1 MWHDWHDRKSG
12 WKRFSHHNLYIHE
25 WNRFKQG
32 LEIADIYV
40 CGWFKVIRLALT
52 LLSQSVRVSV
62 RPGEEIKQSHRP
74 TFIHRTF
81 IALFIFLLPES
92 PRWWGRLSAS
102 SYSLALKIDTR
113 SGYTPMDI
121 TIEHEKFLSNI
132 MATEISLPSW
142 QELEQIAESLKIA
155 TNKTWNFSS
164 MMNTRG
170 KRYRL
175 MLTLLMGV
183 FSTVR
188 WATTKS
194 VDKVANNG

>member
-1 MWHDWHDRKSG
+1 
-12 WKRFSHHNLYIHE
+12 
-25 WNRFKQG
+25 
-32 LEIADIYV
+32 
-40 CGWFKVIRLALT
+40 
-52 LLSQSVRVSV
+52 
-62 RPGEEIKQSHRP
+62 
-74 TFIHRTF
+74 
-81 IALFIFLLPES
+81 
-92 PRWWGRLSAS
+92 
-102 SYSLALKIDTR
+102 
-113 SGYTPMDI
+113 MDI

-188 WATTKS
+188 
-194 VDKVANNG
+194 

>member
-74 TFIHRTF
+74 TFIRRTF

-102 SYSLALKIDTR
+102 SYSLALILDQVIRPWTSQSSMR
-113 SGYTPMDI
+113 NSYRI
-121 TIEHEKFLSNI
+121 
-132 MATEISLPSW
+132 SW
-142 QELEQIAESLKIA
+142 QRKFHSL
-155 TNKTWNFSS
+155 
-164 MMNTRG
+164 RG
-170 KRYRL
+170 KRV
-175 MLTLLMGV
+175 G
-183 FSTVR
+183 
-188 WATTKS
+188 ANCGITKNS
-194 VDKVANNG
+194 N